1 MTVEGGESGRFDD
14 GLSTTGADQL
24 MADVFG
30 DLRVRQA
37 RKGVVDGDALA
48 QSLMDRFSQGIVEI
62 RLAAEDQGKTVD
74 RVIAVIHQH
83 FNIIEDSGGEILRL
97 IHCQQEGL
105 AFLFIEMKNLSLDR
119 VKHTRLSSLCLY
131 TEDLAELPVKLHYA
145 DSGQADILHVI
156 KIGIQGF
163 GKTAQGKGFTHT
175 RPGGKDADASGVFQV
190 IQAVEHLL
198 QVLREEPVFLFDL
211 LFVKGVERQAV
222 ITQCGH
228 HLVPPVLE

>member
-1 MTVEGGESGRFDD
+1 MTVEGGESGGFDD
-14 GLSTTGADQL
+14 GLSATGADQL

-97 IHCQQEGL
+97 IHCQQKGL
-105 AFLFIEMKNLSLDR
+105 AFLFVDSPKHAVLKNSMAIPRRFSVPLEKR
-119 VKHTRLSSLCLY
+119 PCCLFEKY
-131 TEDLAELPVKLHYA
+131 FPESIRIVRCPCEQTDKL
-145 DSGQADILHVI
+145 
-156 KIGIQGF
+156 
-163 GKTAQGKGFTHT
+163 
-175 RPGGKDADASGVFQV
+175 
-190 IQAVEHLL
+190 
-198 QVLREEPVFLFDL
+198 
-211 LFVKGVERQAV
+211 
-222 ITQCGH
+222 
-228 HLVPPVLE
+228 